1 MKKYKDKFDKLENAP
16 VKSLITSLAVP
27 TIITMLVSAIYNM
40 ADSYFVGKIDT
51 TSVASIGIVFSVMTL
66 LQAVGFFLGNGSGI
80 QLATLLGGK
89 DKKQAQ
95 IYANVA
101 FFTSLMLGAV
111 LAILGIFFSRQLA
124 YLLGTT
130 DTAADAAS
138 SYLKYILLGS
148 PFILGSFVL
157 NNQLRAQGS
166 AIYSMAGIL
175 SGSILNICIDPIF
188 IFNFKLGV
196 KGAAIATVISQIIG
210 FIILLLGTRRGEN
223 LRIDIRAFKTSKEV
237 YLTILKNGMP
247 SLARQ
252 GVNTLSN
259 IALNFMASPF
269 GDSAIAGM
277 SVFNRV
283 LFLGFAVVIG
293 IGQGFQPVCSFN
305 NGAKKYDR
313 VYDAYKFI
321 AVVTTIFI
329 SAVALIFLL
338 FSRQLISIFRDDSDV
353 IQIGAQALRMQAFAL
368 PFVGFCTSSNMLLQS
383 MKISGKATI
392 LALARQGICYIP
404 LVLILPR
411 FFGINGLAAV
421 QALADALTLIITI
434 FVALPTIK
442 KLRSLKQ
449 SKRPTD

>member
-1 MKKYKDKFDKLENAP
+1 MRKYKNKFDKLENAP
-16 VKSLITSLAVP
+16 VKGLITSLAIP
-27 TIITMLVSAIYNM
+27 TIITMLVTAIYNM

-51 TSVASIGIVFSVMTL
+51 TSVASIGIVFSVMTM

-80 QLATLLGGK
+80 QLATLLGKK

-101 FFTSLMLGAV
+101 FFTSLILGAV
-111 LAILGIFFSRQLA
+111 LTVIGLFFSKQLA
-124 YLLGTT
+124 YLLGATE
-130 DTAADAAS
+130 TAVDAAS
-138 SYLKYILLGS
+138 DYLRYILCGA

-175 SGSILNICIDPIF
+175 SGSLLNICIDPIF
-188 IFNFKLGV
+188 IFNLKLGV
-196 KGAAIATVISQIIG
+196 SGAAVATVISQIVG
-210 FIILLLGTRRGEN
+210 FIILLLGTRKGEN
-223 LRIDIRAFKTSKEV
+223 LRINIKAFTPSMEI
-237 YLTILKNGMP
+237 YLTIFKNGMP

-252 GVNTLSN
+252 GVNTVSN

-283 LFLGFAVVIG
+283 MFLGFAVVIG

-313 VYDAYKFI
+313 VYDSYKFI
-321 AVVTTIFI
+321 TVATTIFI
-329 SAVALIFLL
+329 SVVSVVFFIF
-338 FSRQLISIFRDDSDV
+338 SKQLIAVFRDDSEV
-353 IQIGAQALRMQAFAL
+353 IEIGSRALRMQSFAL
-368 PFVGFCTSSNMLLQS
+368 PFIGFATSSNMLLQS
-383 MKISGKATI
+383 MKISGKATF
-392 LALARQGICYIP
+392 LALLRQGLCYVP

-411 FFGINGLAAV
+411 VFGLGGLEAA
-421 QALADALTLIITI
+421 QAIADMLTLVITI
-434 FVALPTIK
+434 IVANPTIK
-442 KLRSLKQ
+442 KLKNLKKQ
-449 SKRPTD
+449 ISKKA